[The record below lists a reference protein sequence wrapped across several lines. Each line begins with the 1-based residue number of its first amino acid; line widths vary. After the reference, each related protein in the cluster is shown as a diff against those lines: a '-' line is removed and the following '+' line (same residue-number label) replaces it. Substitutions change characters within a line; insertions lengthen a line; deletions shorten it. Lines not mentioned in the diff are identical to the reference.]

1 MWPAEL
7 SSNLCLNAFEEEN
20 FSFLGIRNR
29 GWTSPLTASPHDASV
44 PSTEE
49 LKAIFVFFL
58 SGVTPT
64 QKWTLEEGPLGHVST
79 MSANMHPITVERED
93 QEFELD
99 LIF

>member
-1 MWPAEL
+1 MNPTATDGA
-7 SSNLCLNAFEEEN
+7 SAA
-20 FSFLGIRNR
+20 
-29 GWTSPLTASPHDASV
+29 PLLA
-44 PSTEE
+44 
-49 LKAIFVFFL
+49 
-58 SGVTPT
+58 GVTPT